1 MKWLIGVT
9 AASVLSGCVWL
20 MPVDS
25 ALKYSHGRHIGRI
38 ADRLGLPQERGLVTR
53 QNGELTEVWSW
64 RASRDL
70 YQEKATYLTG
80 EVKTDKGKMPFSERA
95 TPMNRRARLRARS
108 AFPLTTRESSMRL
121 TTAHRCRPRR
131 ATACSCVCRPSS
143 GRTATAAAASRH
155 HGRHAVPAGGGA
167 RDRNRT
173 GTALRPRDFRTTS
186 AFAAGA
192 SRAVRGLE
200 HAFAIALRP

>member
-80 EVKTDKGKMPFSERA
+80 EVKTDKGKMPFSGKSYTYEPA
-95 TPMNRRARLRARS
+95 GTAS
-108 AFPLTTRESSMRL
+108 CTISFSLTTRESSMRL

-143 GRTATAAAASRH
+143 GRTATAAAACRH
-155 HGRHAVPAGGGA
+155 HGRHAVPAEVVPETGIEPVRPCGRGIFVPLRLSPPA
-167 RDRNRT
+167 R
-173 GTALRPRDFRTTS
+173 
-186 AFAAGA
+186 
-192 SRAVRGLE
+192 
-200 HAFAIALRP
+200 HAPFVVWSTPSP

>member
-80 EVKTDKGKMPFSERA
+80 EVKTDKGKMPFSGKSYTYEPAGTASCTISFSFDHQGIIYA
-95 TPMNRRARLRARS
+95 TDYS
-108 AFPLTTRESSMRL
+108 ASLLTSACDSMLMRL
-121 TTAHRCRPRR
+121 P
-131 ATACSCVCRPSS
+131 P
-143 GRTATAAAASRH
+143 
-155 HGRHAVPAGGGA
+155 
-167 RDRNRT
+167 
-173 GTALRPRDFRTTS
+173 F
-186 AFAAGA
+186 
-192 SRAVRGLE
+192 
-200 HAFAIALRP
+200 